1 VALFVP
7 SSIQPRVLGERVDVT
22 CEDVSL
28 SGQVFTDSGDILS
41 VQDIRDWVGSRLLA
55 ERLFNNG
62 VRLQQVVTE
71 SGANIPAPGE
81 HCDVTVISGRVR
93 LLELLGRSLNP

>member
-1 VALFVP
+1 
-7 SSIQPRVLGERVDVT
+7 VT
-22 CEDVSL
+22 L
-28 SGQVFTDSGDILS
+28 KAQVFSESGDILS

-55 ERLFNNG
+55 ERLFNDG

-71 SGANIPAPGE
+71 SGAHIPAPGE

-93 LLELLGRSLNP
+93 LLELLGRSLQS